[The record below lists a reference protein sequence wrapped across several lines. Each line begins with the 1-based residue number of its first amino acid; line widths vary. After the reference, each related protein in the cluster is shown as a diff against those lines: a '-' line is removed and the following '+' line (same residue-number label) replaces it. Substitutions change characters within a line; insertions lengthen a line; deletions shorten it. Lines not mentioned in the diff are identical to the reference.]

1 MQAKWSVG
9 DEPLPQWLEE
19 LEPQAT
25 NIRRDLE
32 LEELQTLLEELP
44 GIFERKFEQRLQP
57 VLDQQQLLFAENE
70 RLRAQVERLLP
81 QPGEVRLRFPD
92 KRPPSPARAL
102 VAMPPLLRLIRGGR
116 SDVGLLPTGE
126 WEDPTHR

>member
-1 MQAKWSVG
+1 MQAKWSVE

-57 VLDQQQLLFAENE
+57 VLNQQQLLLAENE

-92 KRPPSPARAL
+92 KRPLAQQGPS
-102 VAMPPLLRLIRGGR
+102 
-116 SDVGLLPTGE
+116 
-126 WEDPTHR
+126 